1 MRTLPLFLVAA
12 GSVAAVDAQSA
23 TELRIGTA
31 ASAKNEVTGTLGPT
45 RRTIKLGDGV
55 FQNESL
61 ATGNGATAQILFSDE
76 TALTMG
82 PNSRVILDKLIYDP
96 SGKKGELAI
105 RATTGVFRFVT
116 GSGPKQGYKID
127 TPMGTIGVRGTI
139 IELSIRGQW
148 LTLSLTEGGTYLCT
162 PAQKCV
168 ELDKP
173 GTYVVTNGTQL
184 GDTKSKF
191 DKACG
196 SGGVTKCV
204 VGDGEDT
211 LYLQFMGGRFFDQLA
226 PAAGPNNAPPPGNG
240 PPPPPTGG
248 FPPIQTGA
256 GTVPPGL
263 QNHIPPGLERNR
275 SNPGN
280 LPPGQL
286 KK

>member
-12 GSVAAVDAQSA
+12 GSVAAVEAHSA
-23 TELRIGTA
+23 TELRIGTT

-45 RRTIKLGDGV
+45 RRVIKLGDGV

-96 SGKKGELAI
+96 SGKRGEFAI

-139 IELSIRGQW
+139 LELSIRGPW

-162 PAQKCV
+162 RPRSASSSTSPA
-168 ELDKP
+168 P
-173 GTYVVTNGTQL
+173 TSSPTARSWATRNRNST
-184 GDTKSKF
+184 
-191 DKACG
+191 
-196 SGGVTKCV
+196 
-204 VGDGEDT
+204 
-211 LYLQFMGGRFFDQLA
+211 R
-226 PAAGPNNAPPPGNG
+226 PAARA
-240 PPPPPTGG
+240 
-248 FPPIQTGA
+248 A
-256 GTVPPGL
+256 S
-263 QNHIPPGLERNR
+263 R
-275 SNPGN
+275 SV
-280 LPPGQL
+280 
-286 KK
+286 